1 MSSHALSVSC
11 LLPTSIS
18 SSLFR
23 ILSLMPGKS
32 YFTGRAKPLSSP
44 LMISTLPISCPDIE
58 GVSGAD
64 GIIPI
69 SVPHIASFDA
79 FISC

>member
-1 MSSHALSVSC
+1 
-11 LLPTSIS
+11 
-18 SSLFR
+18 
-23 ILSLMPGKS
+23 
-32 YFTGRAKPLSSP
+32 
-44 LMISTLPISCPDIE
+44 MISTLPISCPDIE

-79 FISC
+79 FISWKINVFKQEY